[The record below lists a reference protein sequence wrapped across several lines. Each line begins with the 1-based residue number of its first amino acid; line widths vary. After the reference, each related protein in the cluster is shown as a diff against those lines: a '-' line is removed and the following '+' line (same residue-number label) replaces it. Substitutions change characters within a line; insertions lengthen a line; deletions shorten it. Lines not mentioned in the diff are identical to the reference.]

1 MADRLQT
8 FSVNTQLASVYLNAT
23 QDLAMLMRVATATS
37 LVTQEA
43 GIEGRIYQATADLN
57 TGTLISLDD
66 GTIDVVNTGVT
77 PAVLT
82 TSTMSWSDREVF
94 GVYRGFAGAS
104 QYPGGANDY
113 QFDAAGA
120 PTLFWGYLGKGAK
133 NGASAQVSAGNPP
146 VPASGTS
153 WAVQIV
159 ANLWLYLDPFDG
171 FLKLY
176 NATGSTIRTPA
187 LVFFATGTTGA
198 RP

>member
-1 MADRLQT
+1 MDRLQT
-8 FSVNTQLASVYLNAT
+8 FSVNTQIASVFLNAL
-23 QDLAMLMRVATATS
+23 QDLSSVMRVAPATS
-37 LVTQEA
+37 IATQQP
-43 GIEGRIYQATADLN
+43 GLEGRTFQSTADMN
-57 TGTLISLDD
+57 TGTLIEIDD
-66 GTIDVVNTGVT
+66 GMISVVNTGVS

-82 TSTMSWSDREVF
+82 TTTMSWSDREVI
-94 GVYRGFAGAS
+94 GVYRGFAGAV

-120 PTLFWGYLGKGAK
+120 PTLFWGFLGKGAK
-133 NGASAQVSAGNPP
+133 NGASTQVSAGNPP
-146 VPASGTS
+146 VPAAGTS

-171 FLKLY
+171 VLKLY

-187 LVFFATGTTGA
+187 LVFLATGITGT